1 MIVKDMSIII
11 KQFTKTLEHCKK
23 DQAGWYELSQKYV
36 DFWIALEK
44 IQMLVYE
51 NQSNVKTDSCNT
63 TLTSREI

>member
-1 MIVKDMSIII
+1 MIVKDMCIII

-23 DQAGWYELSQKYV
+23 DQAGKYV

-51 NQSNVKTDSCNT
+51 NLGNVKTDSCNT